1 MFPFINPSI
10 MKKASIVVFILFLAT
25 TFNVLAQESAVTD
38 YFAGKWELTLIGL
51 PEGDAIL
58 IAHLDRAEGKL
69 TGVLAGPD
77 NSEATRMKL
86 TTITETENRIE
97 LFFQAQGFDVSIDLS
112 RVDED
117 NMKGALVGMY
127 DVKAKRIREQKA
139 E

>member
-1 MFPFINPSI
+1 
-10 MKKASIVVFILFLAT
+10 
-25 TFNVLAQESAVTD
+25 
-38 YFAGKWELTLIGL
+38 
-51 PEGDAIL
+51 
-58 IAHLDRAEGKL
+58 
-69 TGVLAGPD
+69 
-77 NSEATRMKL
+77 MKL